1 MDIKFKKKES
11 FVEVISQ
18 LKHVGTQMHIFHL
31 QTQSYAEHM
40 ALGGFYD
47 GLPGLIDGLVE
58 TVQGKEQSL
67 VKGYKAFPFAD
78 YTSSAATL
86 QYLQNL
92 LLKIESYRLSL
103 PKSWA
108 NIDNQLQVVIDLT
121 ESTMYKLKFL
131 K

>member
-1 MDIKFKKKES
+1 MDVKFKKKES
-11 FVEVISQ
+11 FVDLISQ
-18 LKHVGTQMHIFHL
+18 LKHAGTQMHIFHL

-47 GLPGLIDGLVE
+47 GLPGLIDSLVE
-58 TVQGKEQSL
+58 TVQGKEQAL
-67 VKGYKAFPFAD
+67 VKGYKAFPFSD
-78 YTSSAATL
+78 YTSTQAVL
-86 QYLQNL
+86 QFLQNL